1 MPWYS
6 HSFHRGVALADG
18 DNHFDEG
25 DVVHVVH
32 LPRDDVDREA
42 LRASQQQQQQLQQ
55 QQQQQQQQTKE
66 NEALNCNS
74 NMTENQ
80 KCDAMMLRQALNES
94 VTHRDDYAVKTLAH
108 SDTSETFSSPG
119 ENFKHIYFFLRTKT
133 ISKD

>member
-18 DNHFDEG
+18 DNHFDDG

-42 LRASQQQQQQLQQ
+42 LRATQQ
-55 QQQQQQQQTKE
+55 QQQQQQQQPQQTKE
-66 NEALNCNS
+66 NEALNSNS
-74 NMTENQ
+74 NITDKQ

-94 VTHRDDYAVKTLAH
+94 VTHRDDYVVKALAH

-119 ENFKHIYFFLRTKT
+119 
-133 ISKD
+133 